1 MTLKV
6 GWFTKDE
13 EDEKV
18 DRQILKARNNRVH
31 TGHGK
36 AEKSWNLRIL
46 FSRPRKSWNLIDG
59 L

>member
-1 MTLKV
+1 MER
-6 GWFTKDE
+6 FTKAE

-18 DRQILKARNNRVH
+18 GRQILKARNNRIR

-36 AEKSWNLRIL
+36 PEKTWNLRIL
-46 FSRPRKSWNLIDG
+46 FSRPRKSRNLIDG